1 MTKEQKVLFLVEQSI
16 QCALSEIRDQGY
28 SHTGAMIKSKIDNY
42 YYSLKEILEEKLAQK
57 DTDFF

>member
-28 SHTGAMIKSKIDNY
+28 LHTGSVIKSKIDNY

-57 DTDFF
+57 DTDFL

>member
-28 SHTGAMIKSKIDNY
+28 AHTGEMIKSKIDNY
-42 YYSLKEILEEKLAQK
+42 YYSLKEVLEEKLAQK
-57 DTDFF
+57 DTDF

>member
-1 MTKEQKVLFLVEQSI
+1 MTQEQKVLFLVEQSI

-28 SHTGAMIKSKIDNY
+28 SHTGSVIKSKIDNY

-57 DTDFF
+57 DTDFL